1 MERLAQLIGKLNEQF
16 AQNADPFQLLV
27 TAQLIETELVQMS
40 TSTHRVVNS
49 SKVAVVMPAANGH
62 SYQARPAVEENPT
75 PKVVNTPAAAVE
87 PPVEVKAPVAE
98 TPSVVESPKVEET
111 PKVMEKP
118 VVAVETPPE
127 TVTPAVVNGTHG
139 NNGTNGHHHHE
150 AQAEYGWKIDP
161 LREVPTLAHQ
171 QVVKELNEVMATKNA
186 SLNEKLKEEVKE
198 VAHVLN
204 DAPVRDLRRAIGI
217 NDRFVFISE
226 LFRND
231 EVMYERSIKTI
242 NGFRILP
249 EAQYWIEREL
259 KVKLGWDE
267 NKESTRHFYQLVKR
281 RFS

>member
-27 TAQLIETELVQMS
+27 TTQLIETELVQMS
-40 TSTHRVVNS
+40 TSTHRTVNS

-62 SYQARPAVEENPT
+62 SYQNRHIQVKEEKAVQT
-75 PKVVNTPAAAVE
+75 PPKAVPPPVVVE
-87 PPVEVKAPVAE
+87 APPVEVQEAPEEIPVVVP
-98 TPSVVESPKVEET
+98 TPVVEV
-111 PKVMEKP
+111 
-118 VVAVETPPE
+118 
-127 TVTPAVVNGTHG
+127 
-139 NNGTNGHHHHE
+139 NGTNGTVEKNNNGHHHQTQ
-150 AQAEYGWKIDP
+150 QAENGWKFDP
-161 LREVPTLAHQ
+161 LREIPTLAHQ
-171 QVVKELNEVMATKNA
+171 QAVKELNEVMASKEA

-242 NGFRILP
+242 NSFRILP

>member
-1 MERLAQLIGKLNEQF
+1 
-16 AQNADPFQLLV
+16 
-27 TAQLIETELVQMS
+27 
-40 TSTHRVVNS
+40 
-49 SKVAVVMPAANGH
+49 NG
-62 SYQARPAVEENPT
+62 
-75 PKVVNTPAAAVE
+75 
-87 PPVEVKAPVAE
+87 
-98 TPSVVESPKVEET
+98 
-111 PKVMEKP
+111 
-118 VVAVETPPE
+118 
-127 TVTPAVVNGTHG
+127 VNGFVEK
-139 NNGTNGHHHHE
+139 NGNGHHYPE
-150 AQAEYGWKIDP
+150 IEQADNGWKIDP

-171 QVVKELNEVMATKNA
+171 QAVKELNEVMASKEA
-186 SLNEKLKEEVKE
+186 SLNEKLKAEVKE

-242 NGFRILP
+242 NSFRILP